1 MATPRKKTTHDMD
14 VRTLAR
20 AHTTMAVKVLASIAQ
35 QGTSESARVNAATVL
50 IERGWGKSPQ
60 PHTGDDGGDIRVTIR
75 TIIDGGK

>member
-1 MATPRKKTTHDMD
+1 MD

-20 AHTTMAVKVLASIAQ
+20 GYTKMAIKVLAGIAQ
-35 QGTSESARVNAATVL
+35 KGTSESARVNAATVL

-75 TIIDGGK
+75 TIVEGGK